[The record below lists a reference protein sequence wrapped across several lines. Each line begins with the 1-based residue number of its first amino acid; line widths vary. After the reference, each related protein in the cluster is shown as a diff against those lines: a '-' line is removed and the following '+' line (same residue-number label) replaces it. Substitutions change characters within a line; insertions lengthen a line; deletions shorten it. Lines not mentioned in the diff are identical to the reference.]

1 MVSLFW
7 SFLHSPEKLLPIG
20 DFFLWIQLIDILDKI
35 TMETYFQNVTND
47 TLVDKKGDC
56 MKDLIPVQ

>member
-1 MVSLFW
+1 M
-7 SFLHSPEKLLPIG
+7 SFLKKKKKLLPIG
-20 DFFLWIQLIDILDKI
+20 DFLLWIQLIDILDKI

-56 MKDLIPVQ
+56 MKDLISVQ

>member
-1 MVSLFW
+1 MVSLFR

-20 DFFLWIQLIDILDKI
+20 DFLLWIQLIDILDKI

-47 TLVDKKGDC
+47 TLVDKKDDC
-56 MKDLIPVQ
+56 MKDLISVQ